1 MADNASESPPE
12 EEQAWPKKQRL
23 DEEEDDNKQPL
34 EEEKEKQK
42 LEEEDDNK
50 QPQERTTNYED
61 SDDEFT
67 DEEFQRYIK
76 QVNESGGFDID
87 KIPNKYPLGF
97 IIPVSDLDRRTEDFV
112 EDIEELKALDK
123 YNSDNDTQYEF
134 VKVHKLNLQIV
145 SGFMFYITFEATG
158 VAPANG
164 CEHSTHIFQARVYSG
179 IEDREVD
186 FCRLKPSYGA
196 PQMPRA
202 CC

>member
-12 EEQAWPKKQRL
+12 EEQAWPKKQML

-97 IIPVSDLDRRTEDFV
+97 IIP
-112 EDIEELKALDK
+112 
-123 YNSDNDTQYEF
+123 DTQYEF